1 MTSRSAKLLSA
12 LAVAA
17 ALGFT
22 DGAHAAEPLSLTW
35 QAPPE
40 CPQRAAVRARID
52 ALVPAEATSKE
63 RLEADGR
70 IERVGRRFRLKLV
83 MRVGE
88 LSGER
93 QIESDSCRDLAG
105 AAAVALGLMLQS
117 AEPALESETEST
129 DSSSATTASTA
140 STAAPADAAA
150 APTAARAEPSS
161 AADTAEEGSRAGEG
175 DRVSARDRGWA
186 VLLHAPL
193 LAFDLG
199 PLPNASFGGALGGG
213 VLLRDWRFALDF
225 QLGPSQSVSVSGEP
239 RLSADVSRMALEAWI
254 CRGFRADPF
263 ELSPCLTVGWE
274 RITAEGT
281 GAGVEARSTHA
292 SFVSAG
298 AGVFGHLFVSDFL
311 ALMLGLGGKVEGA
324 RPHVVVEG
332 VGEVEQLEPAAFWV
346 KAGPEWIF

>member
-1 MTSRSAKLLSA
+1 MTSRSGKLASA
-12 LAVAA
+12 LLVAA
-17 ALGFT
+17 ALSST
-22 DGAHAAEPLSLTW
+22 DGAYAAEPLTLTW
-35 QAPPE
+35 QAPRE

-52 ALVPAEATSKE
+52 ALVPAAATSKE
-63 RLEADGR
+63 RLEADGK
-70 IERVGRRFRLKLV
+70 IERVGRRFRLKLR

-88 LSGER
+88 ISGER
-93 QIESDSCRDLAG
+93 QIDSDSCQDLAG

-117 AEPALESETEST
+117 AEPALETEPDSAS
-129 DSSSATTASTA
+129 SSSATPASTA
-140 STAAPADAAA
+140 EAAETKAPVAAR
-150 APTAARAEPSS
+150 TAARPAPS
-161 AADTAEEGSRAGEG
+161 AADPAEEESSGREG
-175 DRVSARDRGWA
+175 DSVPARDRGWA

-193 LAFDLG
+193 LAFDVG
-199 PLPNASFGGALGGG
+199 PLPNASFGGAVGAG
-213 VLLRDWRFALDF
+213 VLLGDWRLALDF

-298 AGVFGHLFVSDFL
+298 AGLLGHLFVTDFL
-311 ALMLGLGGKVEGA
+311 ALMVGLGGRVEGA

-332 VGEVEQLEPAAFWV
+332 VGEVEQLRPAAFWV

>member
-1 MTSRSAKLLSA
+1 MTSRSGKLASA

-17 ALGFT
+17 ALSST
-22 DGAHAAEPLSLTW
+22 DGAYAAEPLALTW
-35 QAPPE
+35 QAPRE

-52 ALVPAEATSKE
+52 ALVPAAATSKE
-63 RLEADGR
+63 RLEADGK
-70 IERVGRRFRLKLV
+70 IERVGRRFRLKLR

-88 LSGER
+88 VSGER
-93 QIESDSCRDLAG
+93 QIESDSCQDLAG

-117 AEPALESETEST
+117 AEPALETQPDST
-129 DSSSATTASTA
+129 GSSSATTAPT
-140 STAAPADAAA
+140 ADAGDAATPAA
-150 APTAARAEPSS
+150 APTAARPAPS
-161 AADTAEEGSRAGEG
+161 AAPDSAEEESPPPEG
-175 DRVSARDRGWA
+175 DSVPARDRGWA

-213 VLLRDWRFALDF
+213 VLLGRWRFALDF

-239 RLSADVSRMALEAWI
+239 RLSADVSRMGLEAWL
-254 CRGFRADPF
+254 CRGFRAEPF
-263 ELSPCLTVGWE
+263 ELSPCLSVGWE

-281 GAGVEARSTHA
+281 GAGVEARSTQA

-298 AGVFGHLFVSDFL
+298 AGVFGHLYVSDFL

-324 RPHVVVEG
+324 RPHVLVEG
-332 VGEVEQLEPAAFWV
+332 VGEVEQLKPAAFWV